1 MDNVTPLLCQLFA
14 MVIFA
19 RDHRHGRSFQ
29 GPECAGGGRCWGC
42 WESSRFD
49 HCRVPAQ
56 REGAA
61 GAGRVSGRGKPP
73 PCVSNWRQERI
84 KSAAFRQHAAARLDA
99 HDQHLGLD
107 TRAIGPTL
115 TGGAAMGELGP
126 GSAAADPALA
136 SAPNLTDSRWY
147 YGRQGKTIGPVNAS
161 EIADLIRLQIV
172 TRDTLLWSEDMADWL
187 PAGDVA
193 AFTGHFG

>member
-14 MVIFA
+14 LVIFA
-19 RDHRHGRSFQ
+19 AITGTVAHFKGRNVLGWTLLGLLGVVPLIIVACLPNAKEQQERDAYQAEENRRL
-29 GPECAGGGRCWGC
+29 
-42 WESSRFD
+42 
-49 HCRVPAQ
+49 
-56 REGAA
+56 REQL
-61 GAGRVSGRGKPP
+61 
-73 PCVSNWRQERI
+73 RQERI
-84 KSAAFRQHAAARLDA
+84 KSDAFRQHAAARLDA

-126 GSAAADPALA
+126 GSAAADPALT
-136 SAPNLTDSRWY
+136 SAPNLTDPRWY

-161 EIADLIRLQIV
+161 EISDLIRLQIV